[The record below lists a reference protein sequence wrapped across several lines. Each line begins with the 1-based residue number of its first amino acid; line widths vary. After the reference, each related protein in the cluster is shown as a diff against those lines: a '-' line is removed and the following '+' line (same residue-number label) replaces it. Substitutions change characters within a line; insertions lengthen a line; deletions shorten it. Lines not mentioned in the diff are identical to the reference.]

1 MTAFSGRWWL
11 MAVLALL
18 PATNAAAQWC
28 TPQECPDLWFRVQ
41 AHDTNMVCRLVEG
54 DTVPADRF
62 SAAFTLL
69 MTEDS
74 VGIVDYT
81 FSECRRNGELLQI
94 PTWRLDRRVNAS
106 QAMIAANSRTA
117 AFPLV
122 PGDTLSFYRELNW
135 YTAIGYHNELDNYY
149 SSDTLDYSVEL
160 VRVADSSRIVLLDSL
175 GALPSLQP
183 SIPRL
188 YGMRPMAALVSY
200 AVPSSVLRS
209 TSDSAFIRLVPHA
222 RGDGAYYFTRWDDI
236 TVRISERLNQPF
248 YQALNDYIGQ
258 RGAATK
264 IGIEELQR
272 LDESSATAGDLKVL
286 AVAGSSDQVTIAF
299 RAPADHGK
307 VGIVIVDALGQ
318 VVFYP
323 YTGPASTDER
333 IVAYR
338 FPRGG
343 IYFVGLSV
351 DGNLVQTRKVII
363 TN

>member
-1 MTAFSGRWWL
+1 MT
-11 MAVLALL
+11 AVLAVL
-18 PATNAAAQWC
+18 PAASAAAQWC

-41 AHDTNMVCRLVEG
+41 AHDTNMVCRLVDG
-54 DTVPADRF
+54 DTVSADRF

-74 VGIVDYT
+74 IGIVDYT
-81 FSECRRNGELLQI
+81 FSECKRNGELLQI
-94 PTWRLDRRVNAS
+94 PTWKLDRRVNAS
-106 QAMIAANSRTA
+106 QAMIGTNSRTA

-149 SSDTLDYSVEL
+149 SRDTLDYAVEL

-175 GALPSLQP
+175 GVLPSLQP

-200 AVPSSVLRS
+200 VVPSSVLRT

-258 RGAATK
+258 RGAAPK
-264 IGIEELQR
+264 IVIEELQR
-272 LDESSATAGDLKVL
+272 LDESSAAAGALRVL
-286 AVAGSSDQVTIAF
+286 AVAGAGDQVSIAF
-299 RAPADHGK
+299 RAPADNGRA
-307 VGIVIVDALGQ
+307 GIVIFDALGQ
-318 VVFYP
+318 VLFYP
-323 YTGPASTDER
+323 YTGPASTEER
-333 IVAYR
+333 SVSYR

-343 IYFVGLSV
+343 VYFVGLSI